1 MNTIEYPDDNELKNI
16 LDFLYDNYRT
26 LKIFQKDNMDK
37 MEVACGRD
45 VKNNLILTLA
55 FENNDNKKTVISY
68 FRYNKYFDNY
78 KNMSI
83 FYRIYI
89 KYIYDFIINHLEE
102 LADKIQVIVKL

>member
-26 LKIFQKDNMDK
+26 LKIFQKDNTDK
-37 MEVACGRD
+37 IEITYVMD
-45 VKNNLILTLA
+45 VKDNLTFAFA
-55 FENNDNKKTVISY
+55 FENNDNKKTVISI

-89 KYIYDFIINHLEE
+89 KYIYDFIINHPEE
-102 LADKIQVIVKL
+102 LADKNQVIVKL

>member
-26 LKIFQKDNMDK
+26 LKIFQKDTDK
-37 MEVACGRD
+37 IEIVYVMD
-45 VKNNLILTLA
+45 VKNNLTFA
-55 FENNDNKKTVISY
+55 FSFENSDNRKTVISY
-68 FRYNKYFDNY
+68 FRYNKKYFSDC

-89 KYIYDFIINHLEE
+89 KYIYDFIINHPEE
-102 LADKIQVIVKL
+102 LADKNKVIVKL